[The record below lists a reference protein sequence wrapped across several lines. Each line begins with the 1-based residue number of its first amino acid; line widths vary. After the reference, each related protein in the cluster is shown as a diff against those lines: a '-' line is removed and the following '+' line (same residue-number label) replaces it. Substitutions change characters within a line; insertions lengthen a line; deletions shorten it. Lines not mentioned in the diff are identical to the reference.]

1 MRVGFDA
8 RTIEWSGVGTYTR
21 NLLRHFARS
30 EVEIVIFCM
39 DHKKDLVP
47 SAEHFSLVSANIS
60 PVSYQGAAF
69 AALVDKQ
76 GVDLLHVPSYLAP
89 ARLRVP
95 LVATIH
101 DVIPLFYPRSI
112 RNPLARVRYRRQL
125 QRTVHDARYLITVS
139 QISCSALSGYA
150 GVDPERLRV
159 IRNGV
164 SEQFRPVTDAETLAA
179 VRHSYGLPD
188 RFGFWIGEFRPHK
201 NLEFLL
207 RAWPSVVMEYG
218 KPLPLV
224 LAGAQEGDFKKIERE
239 AERKGLAGM
248 VRFPGFIR
256 EKDLAAVYSAATVFV
271 FPSLYE
277 GFGLPP
283 LEAMACGTPCVVSNS
298 SSLPEVTG
306 RAAMMFNPTS
316 TEQFVECVV
325 RVLKDH
331 DLRGRLCREGLRQSA
346 LFSWAKAAEETLE
359 VYARALSDE

>member
-21 NLLRHFARS
+21 NLLRHFARAQ
-30 EVEIVIFCM
+30 VEIVIFCP

-69 AALVDKQ
+69 ASLVDKQ
-76 GVDLLHVPSYLAP
+76 GVDLLHVPSHLAP

-125 QRTVHDARYLITVS
+125 QRTVRDARYIITVS

-150 GVDPERLRV
+150 GVDPDRLRV

-164 SEQFRPVTDAETLAA
+164 SEQFRPVTDEETLAA

-188 RFGFWIGEFRPHK
+188 RFAFWIGEFRPHK

-207 RAWPSVVMEYG
+207 RAWPSVIMEYG
-218 KPLPLV
+218 KALPLV

-239 AERKGLAGM
+239 AERKGLAGL
-248 VRFPGFIR
+248 VQFPGFIR
-256 EKDLAAVYSAATVFV
+256 ESDLAAVYSAATVFV

-331 DLRGRLCREGLRQSA
+331 ELRGQALPRGIAPVCPVQLGQSGRGDVGGIR
-346 LFSWAKAAEETLE
+346 T
-359 VYARALSDE
+359 RALR